1 MRKDFLPCFN
11 RKRMKLEIYS
21 GVGSHLLLIEYTVFL
36 KCSRCTECTYV
47 NDSLA
52 ITSLMQGETL
62 RYIKLEQANKEHV
75 MRI

>member
-1 MRKDFLPCFN
+1 MYAGK
-11 RKRMKLEIYS
+11 
-21 GVGSHLLLIEYTVFL
+21 
-36 KCSRCTECTYV
+36 YV